1 MAYMPIKIYKDRVE
15 TSTLSTTNLSVNGT
29 ITGIDASK
37 IGASEIQHASQHA
50 SNGSDPISPEMIGA
64 AEASQLNLLSNS
76 VQTLSG
82 KVDSNYNTL
91 DNKFSNYLS
100 LSGGKITN
108 GNLNIENG
116 SLSIDQF
123 GQEGNAWISVENEIG
138 KILFGA
144 SKDSGNKGLYDSKV
158 KKWLV
163 YIDNNQQVY
172 LNGNAA
178 TATTAET
185 CSGNAA
191 TATKLNT
198 TGTAQVNLATSS
210 APVYTN
216 GGNISLGVTGIL
228 PATNGG
234 TGVSSLYKEGAVTP
248 ASGTITS
255 TSYVREYPFLKLV
268 VFSIKLENASFSKGS
283 AISVAALSGVSGAP
297 TNCGVSAYCSG
308 SGTSQ
313 VISRAY
319 MGGTNIHIYFNTDV
333 SNKSIGISGAYI
345 TS

>member
-1 MAYMPIKIYKDRVE
+1 MPSMPIKIYKDKVE
-15 TSTLSTTNLSVNGT
+15 FSVPVTSLTTSNLTIEEEGKINGV
-29 ITGIDASK
+29 IPS
-37 IGASEIQHASQHA
+37 
-50 SNGSDPISPEMIGA
+50 MIGA
-64 AEASQLNLLSNS
+64 ASQSELGALEDRVDLSSNAIE
-76 VQTLSG
+76 TLQQDYTILKN
-82 KVDSNYNTL
+82 KVILSSEDIATL
-91 DNKFSNYLS
+91 QKDLDDTQIFVLESF
-100 LSGGKITN
+100 TN
-108 GNLNIENG
+108 GAIKLSKMSADENNNAVFTPYRVGNVNTPVYFEDGIPKQCSTSLAVSITG
-116 SLSIDQF
+116 SST
-123 GQEGNAWISVENEIG
+123 SCT
-138 KILFGA
+138 
-144 SKDSGNKGLYDSKV
+144 
-158 KKWLV
+158 
-163 YIDNNQQVY
+163 
-172 LNGNAA
+172 GNAA

-191 TATKLNT
+191 TATKLNV
-198 TGTAQVNLATSS
+198 TGTAQVNLAASN

-216 GGNISLGVTGIL
+216 GGNISLGITGVL

-268 VFSIKLENASFSKGS
+268 VFSIKLENASFSKGQ
-283 AISVAALSGVSGAP
+283 AVPVAALSGVSGAP

-319 MGGTNIHIYFNTDV
+319 MGGTNIYIYFNTDV